1 MVSACGS
8 SRTYRCPVQLRV
20 HARRGRRLRPRRAEQ
35 FVSPLPTRLIGDNAY
50 QSDRLDAELARRA
63 VELIAPTPEDPN
75 APDTRRSSAPSLPR
89 AVQDRATLCRTSRAR
104 PARPRYREGPPERAF
119 SSSPPGRHCLQV
131 SGCPRVGSSSRP
143 RSSRRLR
150 RAAGPASPR
159 YGSGV
164 PPRCVPGQARRAPA
178 RSW

>member
-50 QSDRLDAELARRA
+50 QSDRLDAELARRG
-63 VELIAPTPEDPN
+63 VELIAPHRR
-75 APDTRRSSAPSLPR
+75 TRTHRTQDGRPPR
-89 AVQDRATLCRTSRAR
+89 RYRRRWKIERLFAVPLGRGLH
-104 PARPRYREGPPERAF
+104 RPRYREGPPERAF

-131 SGCPRVGSSSRP
+131 SGCPPVGSSSRL

-150 RAAGPASPR
+150 RAAGPACPR
-159 YGSGV
+159 YGSEV